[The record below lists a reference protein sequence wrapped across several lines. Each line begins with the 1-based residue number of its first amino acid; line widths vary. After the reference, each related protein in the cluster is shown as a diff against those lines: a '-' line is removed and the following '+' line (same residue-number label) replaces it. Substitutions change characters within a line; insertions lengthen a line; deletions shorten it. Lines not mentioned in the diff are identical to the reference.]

1 MDFLFPPFC
10 VACNKQGDWWCDD
23 CRLSVQHLSGSICP
37 KCLRVIDAGRLGRVT
52 CDECYGSL
60 PFNRVWSFGYYHD
73 PKLRAAITALKFQ
86 GTTALHRDL
95 RSFLYDK
102 LPSDLPGGAVLIPM
116 PLSGKRLKE
125 RGFNQAEIIAN
136 EINDAQREA
145 CIAKR
150 QTSGSTDCCFESRV
164 PRFELS
170 RVGHREAQS
179 SMSHDL
185 DTRQENVKNCFQVV
199 GDVPKNVIL
208 VDDVITTGATA
219 AEAAKALLSAG
230 AEKVSVLTLAIGA

>member
-10 VACNKQGDWWCDD
+10 VACNKQGDWWCED
-23 CRLSVQHLSGSICP
+23 CRSSIQNLSGSICP

-52 CDECYGSL
+52 CDDCHGLL
-60 PFNRVWSFGYYHD
+60 PFDRVWSFGYYHD

-95 RSFLYDK
+95 RSFLNDK
-102 LPSDLPGGAVLIPM
+102 LPSDLPGGAVFIPM
-116 PLSGKRLKE
+116 PLSEKRLKE
-125 RGFNQAEIIAN
+125 RGFNQAELIAN
-136 EINDAQREA
+136 EIEAAQS
-145 CIAKR
+145 
-150 QTSGSTDCCFESRV
+150 TSRMAHSGASDVRRV
-164 PRFELS
+164 AYHVSNATLFRS
-170 RVGHREAQS
+170 GHREAQS

-199 GDVPKNVIL
+199 GNVPKNIIL